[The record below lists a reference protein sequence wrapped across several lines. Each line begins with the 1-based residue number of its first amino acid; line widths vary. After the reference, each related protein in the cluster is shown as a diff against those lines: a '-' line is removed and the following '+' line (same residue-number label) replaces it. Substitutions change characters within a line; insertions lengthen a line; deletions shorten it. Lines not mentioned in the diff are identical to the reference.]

1 MKIKHNKKR
10 NTAFIYEALIK
21 EATAAVLRNDINKK
35 KIVFNI
41 VKKHFKKDSILR
53 RDLECYTSL
62 YEDQG
67 LDQNTSEKIIR
78 EAKIAQRLIDPSG
91 LFKHQ
96 TDLIKDINIE
106 FDGKIFNNFVPN
118 YKTLATISQIFSG
131 RLSPKKSIMLE
142 QQILNAMIKGPDP
155 IDPQNDIDNITI
167 KTFIKKFNDKYDG
180 QLLPEQKEL
189 ISYYISSFID
199 NSLSLKMF
207 LNEELS
213 RLKQQL
219 NLAKNA
225 DEIKKDKEMLQK
237 TDQIIEKLSAYV
249 NPSEA
254 LQEDALF
261 TIMKTQKLIKE
272 IYTDGNNN

>member
-21 EATAAVLRNDINKK
+21 EATAAILRNDADKK

-53 RDLECYTSL
+53 KDLECYTSL

-67 LDQNTSEKIIR
+67 LDSNTSEKIIK
-78 EAKIAQRLIDPSG
+78 EAKIAQRLLDPSG

-96 TDLIKDINIE
+96 TELIKDINVE

-142 QQILNAMIKGPDP
+142 QQILSAMTRDRTH
-155 IDPQNDIDNITI
+155 DVTQNDIDNITM

-189 ISYYISSFID
+189 ISHYISSFID

-207 LNEELS
+207 LNEELG
-213 RLKQQL
+213 RLKEQL
-219 NLAKNA
+219 KLAKKA
-225 DEIKKDKEMLQK
+225 GEIKEDKEMLQK
-237 TDQIIEKLSAYV
+237 TDQIIEKLSSYV
-249 NPSEA
+249 NPATA